1 MNLSTGSLMQKG
13 TACNVL
19 MASSTRSISC
29 LAIAHFT
36 ARPIAGWQS
45 RISDTFGQSGLP
57 AGGPGGTKQAQALA
71 CRKELAANIAQDRA
85 QSHNK
90 TVLRALK
97 DFDDDTL
104 ALNLMAAGISVAW
117 ADDLGV
123 DRDGRKN
130 LRNMACWIGSN
141 LRCRGETGVK
151 VGVWAIEMLRDL
163 PPSLWTAKS

>member
-1 MNLSTGSLMQKG
+1 VALEAPSRPRRWLAVRNSPPISPR
-13 TACNVL
+13 TAPK
-19 MASSTRSISC
+19 ATIR
-29 LAIAHFT
+29 
-36 ARPIAGWQS
+36 R
-45 RISDTFGQSGLP
+45 
-57 AGGPGGTKQAQALA
+57 
-71 CRKELAANIAQDRA
+71 
-85 QSHNK
+85 
-90 TVLRALK
+90 LRALK